1 MAKLKITQVRSKNGS
16 TKRQI
21 ANLTSL
27 GLRKMHQTVEVEKT
41 PVTEGQIAKI
51 RHLVELK
58 KSNQEDE

>member
-41 PVTEGQIAKI
+41 PVTEGQIAKV
-51 RHLVELK
+51 RHLVEV
-58 KSNQEDE
+58 EEI

>member
-51 RHLVELK
+51 RHLVVVE
-58 KSNQEDE
+58 EI

>member
-51 RHLVELK
+51 RHLVEI
-58 KSNQEDE
+58 EEI

>member
-27 GLRKMHQTVEVEKT
+27 GLRKMHQTVEAEKT

-51 RHLVELK
+51 RHLVEV
-58 KSNQEDE
+58 EEI

>member
-27 GLRKMHQTVEVEKT
+27 GLQKMHQTVEVEKT

-51 RHLVELK
+51 RHLVEV
-58 KSNQEDE
+58 EEI